1 MPRLLAQGSGLWQR
15 DRGARVTAPI
25 DVVARL
31 AQLRQRT
38 PTLRLY
44 ALVDGAQYRTQF
56 GTSLTAQEGF
66 HSLFAGTPDAALA
79 HAGPWLVDAEQAGD
93 VLLGALASLEQA
105 ASAVIW
111 LIAPQNIAGLAQLL
125 QLNLDTTLPDGRT
138 ALLRFWDPRVLVSLA
153 EVLEPGQR
161 EKFFGYIHEWHLL
174 HRGQRTWIGRQH
186 AQAQ

>member
-1 MPRLLAQGSGLWQR
+1 M
-15 DRGARVTAPI
+15 TAPV
-25 DVVARL
+25 DVVTRLVQLRL
-31 AQLRQRT
+31 AT
-38 PTLRLY
+38 PALRLY
-44 ALVDGAQYRTQF
+44 ALVDGAQYRSQL
-56 GTSLTAQEGF
+56 GMSLTTREGC

-93 VLLGALASLEQA
+93 ALLESLASLEQA
-105 ASAVIW
+105 LPAVTW

-125 QLNLDTTLPDGRT
+125 QLNLDTVLPDGRT

-161 EKFFGYIHEWHLL
+161 EEFFGYIHEWHLL

-186 AQAQ
+186 A